1 MEAVCDYECGICRAI
16 IAAAVDMYMK
26 LMNI

>member
-1 MEAVCDYECGICRAI
+1 METVCDCEYGICRAI
-16 IAAAVDMYMK
+16 IAAAVDMYLK